1 MQTRKT
7 PFAARMQTILI
18 GLLLLGMV
26 LIAQQSNRDIY
37 RAGML
42 LLIGATLIQI
52 PFGNIPPES
61 SFGQSM
67 KYLAIGLAILAAVFG
82 ISILIVPYLLQLGRG

>member
-1 MQTRKT
+1 MQETKT
-7 PFAARMQTILI
+7 PFAARLQTILI

-26 LIAQQSNRDIY
+26 LIAQQSNRDVY
-37 RAGML
+37 TAGML

-52 PFGNIPPES
+52 PFGNVPPQS

-67 KYLAIGLAILAAVFG
+67 KYLAIGLAILATVFG
-82 ISILIVPYLLQLGRG
+82 ISIMIVPSLLRLGRG

>member
-1 MQTRKT
+1 MQTRNT

-37 RAGML
+37 KAGML

-61 SFGQSM
+61 TFGQSM
-67 KYLAIGLAILAAVFG
+67 KYLAIGLVILASVFG

>member
-1 MQTRKT
+1 MQETKT
-7 PFAARMQTILI
+7 PFAARLQTILI

-26 LIAQQSNRDIY
+26 LIAQQSNRDVY
-37 RAGML
+37 TAGML

-52 PFGNIPPES
+52 PFGNVPPES

-67 KYLAIGLAILAAVFG
+67 KFLVIGLAILATVFG

>member
-1 MQTRKT
+1 MQKTNT
-7 PFAARMQTILI
+7 PFAARLQTILV

-37 RAGML
+37 TAGML

-52 PFGNIPPES
+52 PFGNVPPES
-61 SFGQSM
+61 NFGQSM
-67 KYLAIGLAILAAVFG
+67 KFLAIGLAILATVFG
-82 ISILIVPYLLQLGRG
+82 ISIMIVPYLLQLGRG

>member
-1 MQTRKT
+1 
-7 PFAARMQTILI
+7 MQTILI